1 MHYRHIQEGAYVDVL
16 VKVGVI
22 KILQQEFDLCEEA

>member
-1 MHYRHIQEGAYVDVL
+1 MYRHRIQEGAYVDVL